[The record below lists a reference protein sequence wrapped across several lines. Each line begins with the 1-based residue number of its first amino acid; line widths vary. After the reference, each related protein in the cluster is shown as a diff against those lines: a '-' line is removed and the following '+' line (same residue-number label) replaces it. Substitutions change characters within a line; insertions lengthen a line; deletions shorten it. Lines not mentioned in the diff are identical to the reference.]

1 MRQTKID
8 MGVLRK
14 LFLKWLR
21 DRIMGR
27 AIGGKKQASTN
38 KAVSV
43 CPHCG
48 HAIQKTKL
56 GYRCSWCRSL
66 YAPSQKIEANFQP
79 DSFKVK
85 TLNYGEHNASGKGAF
100 RVIEYVE

>member
-1 MRQTKID
+1 
-8 MGVLRK
+8 
-14 LFLKWLR
+14 
-21 DRIMGR
+21 MGR
-27 AIGGKKQASTN
+27 AIGSKHRGAQPGNQNARTRKKAQNDVAIS
-38 KAVSV
+38 A

-48 HAIQKTKL
+48 HAIQKTQL

-66 YAPSQKIEANFQP
+66 YAPSQKVDANFQP

>member
-1 MRQTKID
+1 
-8 MGVLRK
+8 
-14 LFLKWLR
+14 
-21 DRIMGR
+21 MGR
-27 AIGGKKQASTN
+27 AIGSKKKSASIKVRREN
-38 KAVSV
+38 PA

-48 HAIQKTKL
+48 HAIQKTQL

-66 YAPSQKIEANFQP
+66 YAPSQKVDANFQP

>member
-1 MRQTKID
+1 
-8 MGVLRK
+8 
-14 LFLKWLR
+14 
-21 DRIMGR
+21 MGR
-27 AIGGKKQASTN
+27 AIGSKHRGAQPGNQNARKRKKAKN
-38 KAVSV
+38 DVAVSA

-48 HAIQKTKL
+48 HAIQKTQL

-66 YAPSQKIEANFQP
+66 YAPSQKTEANFQS
-79 DSFKVK
+79 DNFKVK